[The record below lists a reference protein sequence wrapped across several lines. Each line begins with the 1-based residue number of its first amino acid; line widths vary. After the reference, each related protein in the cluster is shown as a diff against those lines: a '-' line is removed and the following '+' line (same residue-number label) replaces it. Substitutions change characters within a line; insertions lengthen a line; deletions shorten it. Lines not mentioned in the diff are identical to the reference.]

1 MAQIHPHDRTDANY
15 ALYQKQ
21 RNKCT
26 SLRRKVIK
34 AYFLNKSETENL
46 NEFWNSYRPFL
57 QSKKSRQAND
67 ISLEENE
74 AFIKDKNEIAN
85 IFNSYFIHVADA
97 AAEINEEDFGTDFS
111 TYPSIQS
118 ILTNHSSKM
127 ILNFDF
133 SHTNSKQ
140 VEEFL

>member
-97 AAEINEEDFGTDFS
+97 AA
-111 TYPSIQS
+111 
-118 ILTNHSSKM
+118 
-127 ILNFDF
+127 
-133 SHTNSKQ
+133 
-140 VEEFL
+140 

>member
-1 MAQIHPHDRTDANY
+1 MAQIHPHDCTDANY

-57 QSKKSRQAND
+57 QSKKS
-67 ISLEENE
+67 
-74 AFIKDKNEIAN
+74 
-85 IFNSYFIHVADA
+85 SYFIHVADA

-111 TYPSIQS
+111 TYPSI
-118 ILTNHSSKM
+118 H
-127 ILNFDF
+127 
-133 SHTNSKQ
+133 
-140 VEEFL
+140 